1 MKDVTK
7 FKCWLKRDEKKKK
20 KSKNIRYNNK
30 YQIIQIM
37 LCNRMLLYSYIL
49 SLIIYNAIR

>member
-1 MKDVTK
+1 MEDVTK
-7 FKCWLKRDEKKKK
+7 FKCWLKKDEKKKK

-49 SLIIYNAIR
+49 SLILYNAIW

>member
-1 MKDVTK
+1 MEDVAE
-7 FKCWLKRDEKKKK
+7 FKCWIEKMRREK

-30 YQIIQIM
+30 HQIIQIM

-49 SLIIYNAIR
+49 SLILYNAIW